1 MIINRHGN
9 DLLRLLLTDHV
20 LVQACLDL
28 VRRRNILNVK
38 NRLLSLL
45 FILRLLFDLLF
56 VRNSAGSLQIRQV
69 HKADVGVFSILIHVV
84 EHVHEL
90 RIVQKPLIIVLTHRI
105 HRPMHAVVAD
115 TDIVGK
121 VVHLPRLAFRPAAD
135 KADVLVFRFLFILLF
150 VRSVRWLFSVFLRC
164 LLFFRDLFGQFLI
177 FLLSVHA
184 AGHFI
189 FFFVFSIFKIVHLRS
204 FPPLCGMPYT
214 ALLKLFSL

>member
-9 DLLRLLLTDHV
+9 DLLRLLLTDHI

-28 VRRRNILNVK
+28 MRGGDIFNVK
-38 NRLLSLL
+38 NRLLSLFL
-45 FILRLLFDLLF
+45 ILRLLFDLLL
-56 VRNSAGSLQIRQV
+56 VRNSTGSLQIGQI

-105 HRPMHAVVAD
+105 HRPVHAVVAD

-135 KADVLVFRFLFILLF
+135 KADVLVFRFLFVLLF
-150 VRSVRWLFSVFLRC
+150 RCLFSRINRFPVVRYFCGQILFFFVLSLLQIQF
-164 LLFFRDLFGQFLI
+164 LLFF
-177 FLLSVHA
+177 
-184 AGHFI
+184 
-189 FFFVFSIFKIVHLRS
+189 VFIFKIVHLCS
-204 FPPLCGMPYT
+204 FLCGSGICRHPYQPN
-214 ALLKLFSL
+214 